1 MSRLWR
7 ISWIWIGCAA
17 ALTTALC
24 LMGQTTVI
32 VDRALALLGL
42 FWCTLL
48 IAILCCMRIPAARA
62 FATTIQFL
70 MLLMAAS
77 ITCAF
82 LQYPTAKLAR
92 PLIDAELA
100 AFDRALYFDWPA
112 CFAWVL
118 QHPMALSLLSTV
130 YLSLGMQ
137 SVLVCSVAWRRPDR
151 ASVCLAANALTLT
164 CCFVVFALWPAGGA
178 FAYYQP
184 AGIVS
189 DYVEQFTAAR
199 SGLLTTLAFGQM
211 KGIVQF
217 PSLHAAAAMMFG
229 YAYASLSRWIA
240 VPALAF
246 ETVLAIS
253 AVPIGGHHLVDV
265 LAGLAVAGVSLAIV
279 HAAAK
284 AWFRDQ
290 PRTALEDG
298 IQHHGVSIP
307 AMLPYKAR
315 RSLRPRD
322 LPA

>member
-112 CFAWVL
+112 CFAWFCSTRW
-118 QHPMALSLLSTV
+118 LSASSV
-130 YLSLGMQ
+130 RCIYLW
-137 SVLVCSVAWRRPDR
+137 VCKASWCAPWRG
-151 ASVCLAANALTLT
+151 
-164 CCFVVFALWPAGGA
+164 AG
-178 FAYYQP
+178 
-184 AGIVS
+184 
-189 DYVEQFTAAR
+189 
-199 SGLLTTLAFGQM
+199 
-211 KGIVQF
+211 
-217 PSLHAAAAMMFG
+217 
-229 YAYASLSRWIA
+229 
-240 VPALAF
+240 
-246 ETVLAIS
+246 
-253 AVPIGGHHLVDV
+253 PIGRACV
-265 LAGLAVAGVSLAIV
+265 LPPT
-279 HAAAK
+279 H
-284 AWFRDQ
+284 
-290 PRTALEDG
+290 
-298 IQHHGVSIP
+298 
-307 AMLPYKAR
+307 
-315 RSLRPRD
+315 
-322 LPA
+322 